1 MIECRCCVTLQLY
14 LITVLNVLYFNFN
27 LSELFV
33 ILVSKLSK

>member
-1 MIECRCCVTLQLY
+1 MLQLY